1 MCTAWSKVN
10 YARGPVRVDNSV
22 TQQRTLLGSAWTP
35 KDPKFLQRSA
45 PATLAMLPILP
56 IEPYSYFCDI
66 LTYCG
71 RLLGSTMSSVTDH
84 LNKVREQRLAR
95 EKARIDKLRELNL
108 KKYTKPEEPKTPRV
122 STSVTL
128 MKNDARKS
136 QFNFPKNNLPD
147 VAKRPITAPSASAT
161 NISAK
166 VAPNVSAK
174 SSSYKITDNTK
185 PLKSNVAVKKP
196 EYRPWNYHAKVGNEK
211 AKPMEK
217 RSATIGDNFK
227 RPSMVTK
234 SEHSLNNVSAR
245 NIGDSMVT
253 KKPVDVKN
261 ESRLPRKSF
270 VPKFEAPKPTN
281 LRPKPQE
288 TRKSILPPKPSQS
301 AVNVNTNQQSVFDRL
316 YQPKMRFEKKNV
328 TDSEKIQ
335 NDPNFLKKIIKNTGL
350 ILNKRH
356 TVFDNRK
363 TETALPRRS
372 ISAVHFK
379 RISKNELSNCM
390 HKWSSM
396 GDKLDK
402 VHLSHV
408 NEDAGVKGDKIVSAV
423 KSDRKKV
430 KFQTPIYNF
439 NTPRPEELQSRL
451 QNWLK
456 KRGKSIDSY
465 HHLQCFGIHHL
476 AHAQIKPLNLEATK
490 FEEFDDEDKENKPL
504 ESDSDNDSY
513 EDNMNN
519 KEQSDKSQE
528 SVTTVVEKADDKNC
542 VGNDFANE
550 RWRRRSYMSDCIT
563 DLNETQDSIM
573 TPLNTPPATAAY
585 WECRAAGDLPASVQ
599 CWEEA
604 IAKGTQATAAYWEC
618 RAALEERRGDLP
630 ASVQCWEE
638 AIAKGTQATA
648 AYWECRAA
656 LEERRGD
663 LPASVQC
670 WEEAIAKGTQAT
682 AAYWECRAALEERRG
697 DLPAS
702 VQCWEEAIAK
712 GTQAT
717 AAYWE
722 CRAALEERRGDLP
735 ASVQCWEEAIAK
747 GTQRSVVEANLDQ
760 LLDKFMQLKISPN
773 SGARRRPDP
782 KLVDVKNVF
791 KSTLIRF
798 AVQQAKLRQSQEPK
812 FTVTPVRRSARLS
825 VHGSARRTARTPL
838 QECTTVRQAGMLL
851 PPHQPLLFVP
861 NDKLCETP

>member
-1 MCTAWSKVN
+1 
-10 YARGPVRVDNSV
+10 
-22 TQQRTLLGSAWTP
+22 
-35 KDPKFLQRSA
+35 
-45 PATLAMLPILP
+45 
-56 IEPYSYFCDI
+56 
-66 LTYCG
+66 
-71 RLLGSTMSSVTDH
+71 MSSVSDH

-108 KKYTKPEEPKTPRV
+108 KKYTKTDEPKTPRV
-122 STSVTL
+122 STSATL
-128 MKNDARKS
+128 IKNDARKS
-136 QFNFPKNNLPD
+136 QFNFPKSNLPD
-147 VAKRPITAPSASAT
+147 LAKRPITAPSASAT
-161 NISAK
+161 NISTN
-166 VAPNVSAK
+166 VVPNVSAK

-185 PLKSNVAVKKP
+185 SVKSNVGVKKP
-196 EYRPWNYHAKVGNEK
+196 EYRPWNYHSKVGNEK
-211 AKPMEK
+211 MKPMEK
-217 RSATIGDNFK
+217 RATTIGDNFK
-227 RPSMVTK
+227 RPITVTK
-234 SEHSLNNVSAR
+234 SDHSLSSASGR
-245 NIGDSMVT
+245 NHLGDSVVT

-261 ESRLPRKSF
+261 DLKLPRKSF
-270 VPKFEAPKPTN
+270 IPKFEAPKPAN
-281 LRPKPQE
+281 VKPKPQD
-288 TRKSILPPKPSQS
+288 TRKSIVPPKPSQS
-301 AVNVNTNQQSVFDRL
+301 TVNVNVNRQSVFDRL

-328 TDSEKIQ
+328 TDSEKLQ

-363 TETALPRRS
+363 IESALPRRS

-379 RISKNELSNCM
+379 RISKSELSNCM
-390 HKWSSM
+390 HKWSSV

-408 NEDAGVKGDKIVSAV
+408 NEDAAVKGEKIVSAV

-439 NTPRPEELQSRL
+439 NTPKPEELQARL

-476 AHAQIKPLNLEATK
+476 AQKEIRPLNLEATK

-519 KEQSDKSQE
+519 KEQTDKPQE
-528 SVTTVVEKADDKNC
+528 NDKVDDKNSLC
-542 VGNDFANE
+542 NDFANE

-563 DLNETQDSIM
+563 DMNETQDSVL
-573 TPLNTPPATAAY
+573 TPLKTPPVDELLLGALNDLTELLREGFEWEQCARWLRAIRERFPAAP
-585 WECRAAGDLPASVQ
+585 AA
-599 CWEEA
+599 
-604 IAKGTQATAAYWEC
+604 AAYWEC

-630 ASVQCWEE
+630 ASVQCW
-638 AIAKGTQATA
+638 Q
-648 AYWECRAA
+648 
-656 LEERRGD
+656 
-663 LPASVQC
+663 
-670 WEEAIAKGTQAT
+670 
-682 AAYWECRAALEERRG
+682 
-697 DLPAS
+697 
-702 VQCWEEAIAK
+702 
-712 GTQAT
+712 
-717 AAYWE
+717 
-722 CRAALEERRGDLP
+722 
-735 ASVQCWEEAIAK
+735 EAIAK

-773 SGARRRPDP
+773 SGKRRQPDP

-798 AVQQAKLRQSQEPK
+798 AVQQAKLRQSQEPT

-825 VHGSARRTARTPL
+825 THTHTHSHRSARRPPL
-838 QECTTVRQAGMLL
+838 LECSTVRQAGLL
-851 PPHQPLLFVP
+851 VPHRPLLFVP